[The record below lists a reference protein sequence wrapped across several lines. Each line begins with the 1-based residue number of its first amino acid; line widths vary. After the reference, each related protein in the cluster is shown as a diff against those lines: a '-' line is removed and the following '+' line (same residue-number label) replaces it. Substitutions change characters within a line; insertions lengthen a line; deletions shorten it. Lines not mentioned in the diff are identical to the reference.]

1 MNINFILKYSAVSV
15 VAVLSEQKKT
25 CFLLPWEVDISAQK
39 MARLLG
45 LLLLQGY
52 LQEWV
57 MDLDGVIMPTQN
69 HLSWIISL
77 MNYLYYMN
85 GLAINFN
92 TELC

>member
-52 LQEWV
+52 LQE
-57 MDLDGVIMPTQN
+57 
-69 HLSWIISL
+69 
-77 MNYLYYMN
+77 
-85 GLAINFN
+85 
-92 TELC
+92 